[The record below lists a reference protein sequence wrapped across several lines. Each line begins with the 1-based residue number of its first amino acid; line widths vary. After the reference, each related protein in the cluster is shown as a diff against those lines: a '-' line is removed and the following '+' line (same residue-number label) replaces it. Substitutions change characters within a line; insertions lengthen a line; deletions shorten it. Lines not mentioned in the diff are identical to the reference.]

1 MFALDASFTHLI
13 VETHCLNAVQMINY
27 EGECMAVEGGLVEE
41 IYRLRHQCF
50 HFSVKYVP
58 QCVNTVAHQIAQY
71 SMWEQVLAFWF
82 KSGLLWLKE
91 CIQHDSS
98 TF

>member
-1 MFALDASFTHLI
+1 
-13 VETHCLNAVQMINY
+13 
-27 EGECMAVEGGLVEE
+27 MAAEGGLVEE
-41 IYRLRHQCF
+41 IYWLRHQRF
-50 HFSVKYVP
+50 HFNVKYVP
-58 QCVNTVAHQIAQY
+58 QCANTTAHPIAQY
-71 SMWEQVLAFWF
+71 SIWEQDLAFLF